1 VLAKTMAHNML
12 GHAAAQRN
20 NATIGSIID
29 NLKSVTPD
37 SSMLIG
43 SGGIK
48 AMPPEMDVAA
58 DRLGLYLAA
67 RAGYDI
73 DDAPGFWKRL
83 NETVPS
89 TVLNGYNA
97 NHPALAA
104 RLAAIDK
111 TKAEIKSKRS
121 AKKPLVP

>member
-1 VLAKTMAHNML
+1 
-12 GHAAAQRN
+12 
-20 NATIGSIID
+20 
-29 NLKSVTPD
+29 
-37 SSMLIG
+37 MLIG

-67 RAGYDI
+67 RAGYDV
-73 DDAPGFWKRL
+73 DDAPAFWKRL
-83 NETVPS
+83 NETTPS

-111 TKAEIKSKRS
+111 TNAEIKAKRS
-121 AKKPLVP
+121 AKKALVP